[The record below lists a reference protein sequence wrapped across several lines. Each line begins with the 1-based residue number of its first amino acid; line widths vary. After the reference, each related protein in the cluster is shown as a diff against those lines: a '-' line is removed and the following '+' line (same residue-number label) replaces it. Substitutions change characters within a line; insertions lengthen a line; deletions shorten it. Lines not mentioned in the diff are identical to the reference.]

1 MHDSQLHR
9 DAARSSLPKNVI
21 LDGLRSLSLSLALSL
36 SLSLSLSFQAELQDR
51 DPYSINPNLY
61 TLNPKPGTWNS

>member
-1 MHDSQLHR
+1 MIHNFTEMLR
-9 DAARSSLPKNVI
+9 EAAFRRTSSLMACA
-21 LDGLRSLSLSLALSL
+21 LSLSLSLCL